1 MSTFCVKN
9 NSVKMDLP
17 VLLANLKKSCGL
29 WFLNEQPTSVLLNN
43 ENTNLSSY
51 GNITTATVEILRHG
65 LRTKSENT
73 ILVGSI
79 PAIGLSSENICN
91 EDTDWL
97 KKIVDDF
104 EWVCRSAQIR
114 DSLVADFTSQLP
126 AYGSINQIE
135 SSTSAVNES
144 EEYFI
149 ERFLRTWVLRNLQS
163 NCLSVCLQVLVA
175 EKELLNTYYTEEAFL
190 RNEAYSTALFIC
202 LSAVELNQY
211 SLLSQIDTK
220 LYSPKSATRA
230 LTTTTATKHRR
241 TTSHPEFSI
250 SPPKNTNILKT
261 RERYQATKVE
271 KEVPKNDLDKMTD
284 LTDTSSNARAPALLT
299 FRKTKSLPTLEH
311 KPYVSFGLFFDEQ
324 PRPRS
329 KTMAIKTR
337 NCLGKENRQPFSSE
351 FNAES
356 TLIETPKINN
366 SSSSCYSN
374 SNTTNNTTTT
384 SGSSYS
390 DCDITNLELPTSNRQ
405 NQQQAFASA
414 KTSQRSPNSSSSTRT
429 TSISSLNSTPAC
441 RIELINCDDIKI
453 WTDQAYEQ
461 TRTQQSSFNQEIPTT
476 VPCTIPQGFAP
487 LKQKAK
493 SASPLG
499 SFLCNLFSTPPTY
512 THWSISNQNDNS
524 YASNLDESE
533 SNALSAVTAF
543 PCNSKQ
549 HADNSTIS
557 SGVFDAFMPVYG
569 KKLRSRHSQNLFEDG
584 ISTLDY
590 KTQANETPTELTVE
604 SGAKVAEKSKPLP
617 KCEQSL
623 TDFLQT
629 SQMSRNNT
637 DLEKE
642 NAHFRVSEA
651 IISAIEH
658 IKWDNSMDPEK
669 KWHRRKET
677 SQSSSAVIATDCLTN
692 ENTSSRTHKTD
703 TTPDEASEHIPY
715 AELDENCL
723 DSLSAE
729 VVGLSLISKFNDKHL
744 PKVSELKWLVSEE
757 DTPQQLLPMPDNSP
771 TSNPDENVIRPITR
785 GTRYWAPPRQQII
798 FTDHPTMN
806 RKELIQKQNNRCAG
820 CGMRVSRQY
829 INSFRYCTYLGKY
842 HCTGCHR
849 NQISPIPAKILQSWD
864 FKSYPVSVFSYRL
877 LDQMYTYPLFYVP
890 DLNPALYINNKTLLS
905 ARKKRVHLK
914 FVKDFV
920 KTCRF
925 AVREQVYFESI
936 PEHIANDPDI
946 WSLSDFI
953 DVRNK
958 SMQHSIDE
966 LIEKCEHHIFNC
978 VLCTARGFHCE
989 YCQKDQVIYPWQQN
1003 VFRCD
1008 RCGACFH
1015 LSCWKLMSNT
1025 CCRCQR
1031 ISKRQEIAVT

>member
-1 MSTFCVKN
+1 MSAFCLS
-9 NSVKMDLP
+9 NSIVEMDLP

-29 WFLNEQPTSVLLNN
+29 WFLNEQSTFVNLNN
-43 ENTNLSSY
+43 ENTYLSSY
-51 GNITTATVEILRHG
+51 ENITKATVEILRHE
-65 LRTKSENT
+65 LRIKSEDT
-73 ILVGSI
+73 IMANSI
-79 PAIGLSSENICN
+79 PAIGISSENIYF
-91 EDTDWL
+91 DSTDGF
-97 KKIVDDF
+97 KKLVDDF
-104 EWVCRSAQIR
+104 EWVCRSAHIR
-114 DSLVADFTSQLP
+114 DSFAADFSSDLS
-126 AYGSINQIE
+126 AYGSIRQTE
-135 SSTSAVNES
+135 GASSAVNEI
-144 EEYFI
+144 EQYCI
-149 ERFLRTWVLRNLQS
+149 ERFLRYWVLRNLQS

-175 EKELLNTYYTEEAFL
+175 EKELLNTYYNEEAYL
-190 RNEAYSTALFIC
+190 RNETYSTALFIC

-211 SLLSQIDTK
+211 SLLSQIESK
-220 LYSPKSATRA
+220 LYNPKAAAGA
-230 LTTTTATKHRR
+230 LTTITSGKHRR
-241 TTSHPEFSI
+241 TTSHPIFSI
-250 SPPKNTNILKT
+250 SPPKDTNITKT
-261 RERYQATKVE
+261 GERYEETEVGKEIAKV
-271 KEVPKNDLDKMTD
+271 DFYKMSDFTNA
-284 LTDTSSNARAPALLT
+284 SSSSSVPALLT
-299 FRKTKSLPTLEH
+299 FRKTKSLPTLQY
-311 KPYVSFGLFFDEQ
+311 KPYVTFELFFDGQ

-329 KTMAIKTR
+329 KTMAIKSQICVR
-337 NCLGKENRQPFSSE
+337 KDNRQPFVKSNE
-351 FNAES
+351 FNAQS
-356 TLIETPKINN
+356 TLANTPKISNN
-366 SSSSCYSN
+366 GSSCHSN
-374 SNTTNNTTTT
+374 SNTNTATT
-384 SGSSYS
+384 SGSTYS
-390 DCDITNLELPTSNRQ
+390 ESDFIDIELPSTNRQ
-405 NQQQAFASA
+405 SQQHTFYSTKVNQ
-414 KTSQRSPNSSSSTRT
+414 RSSSSTHT
-429 TSISSLNSTPAC
+429 PSISSFNTTPVC
-441 RIELINCDDIKI
+441 HIELVNCDDIKI

-461 TRTQQSSFNQEIPTT
+461 TRVQQSGFNQEIPTT
-476 VPCTIPQGFAP
+476 DPCTIPQGFEP

-493 SASPLG
+493 SASPIG

-524 YASNLDESE
+524 YVSNLDDNET
-533 SNALSAVTAF
+533 NVFTAASVF
-543 PCNSKQ
+543 PCNLKQ
-549 HADNSTIS
+549 PANNSTIS
-557 SGVFDAFMPVYG
+557 SGVFDVFMPVYG
-569 KKLRSRHSQNLFEDG
+569 KKLRSRHSQSLFEDG

-590 KTQANETPTELTVE
+590 KTPVNESATDIGIE
-604 SGAKVAEKSKPLP
+604 SGAKLTETTKPLP

-629 SQMSRNNT
+629 SQMSRNDT
-637 DLEKE
+637 ELQKE

-658 IKWDNSMDPEK
+658 IKWDNSTEPQK
-669 KWHRRKET
+669 KWRRRKEDN
-677 SQSSSAVIATDCLTN
+677 QSATALTAMDCLAS
-692 ENTSSRTHKTD
+692 ENTNSRTHKNYTSA
-703 TTPDEASEHIPY
+703 DEATEHIPY

-723 DSLSAE
+723 DSFSAE

-798 FTDHPTMN
+798 FTDHPSTN

-849 NQISPIPAKILQSWD
+849 NQMSPIPAKILQSWD

-905 ARKKRVHLK
+905 ALKKRVHLR
-914 FVKDFV
+914 FVNDFV

-936 PEHIANDPDI
+936 PEHITNDPDI

-966 LIEKCEHHIFNC
+966 LIEKCEQHIFNC

-989 YCQKDQVIYPWQQN
+989 FCQKDQIIYPWQQN

-1008 RCGACFH
+1008 RCGSCFH
-1015 LSCWKLMSNT
+1015 LSCWKLMSST

-1031 ISKRQEIAVT
+1031 ISKRQQIAVI

>member
-1 MSTFCVKN
+1 MSKMSAYCVNIN
-9 NSVKMDLP
+9 NVEMDLP

-29 WFLNEQPTSVLLNN
+29 WFLNERHTSVTLNN
-43 ENTNLSSY
+43 ENNFSSY
-51 GNITTATVEILRHG
+51 ENITTATVEILRHG
-65 LRTKSENT
+65 LRINSGNT
-73 ILVGSI
+73 ITAICNSAMGS
-79 PAIGLSSENICN
+79 SSENIN
-91 EDTDWL
+91 LDSPAGF
-97 KKIVDDF
+97 KKLVEDF

-114 DSLVADFTSQLP
+114 DSFAADFSIEP
-126 AYGSINQIE
+126 ASYGSSIKQTVGAPSVINDRGQ
-135 SSTSAVNES
+135 
-144 EEYFI
+144 YPI
-149 ERFLRTWVLRNLQS
+149 ERFLRSWVLRNLQS

-175 EKELLNTYYTEEAFL
+175 EKELINTYYAEEAFL

-211 SLLSQIDTK
+211 SLISQIDTK
-220 LYSPKSATRA
+220 LYSPKSGMGS
-230 LTTTTATKHRR
+230 LTTTTKVKHRR
-241 TTSHPEFSI
+241 TNSHPTFSI
-250 SPPKNTNILKT
+250 SPPKNTNITKT
-261 RERYQATKVE
+261 TDIYKETNEE
-271 KEVPKNDLDKMTD
+271 KNVTKNDLRKMTD
-284 LTDTSSNARAPALLT
+284 FTNAALNVPAFLT
-299 FRKTKSLPTLEH
+299 FRKTKSLPTLQY
-311 KPYVSFGLFFDEQ
+311 KPHASFGLFLCVT

-329 KTMAIKTR
+329 KTMAINSQ
-337 NCLGKENRQPFSSE
+337 NCLRKDNRQPFVKSDD

-356 TLIETPKINN
+356 TPANTPKMSNN
-366 SSSSCYSN
+366 NGSCYSN
-374 SNTTNNTTTT
+374 STTNTTTT
-384 SGSSYS
+384 SSSLYSGS
-390 DCDITNLELPTSNRQ
+390 DFPDIELPSK
-405 NQQQAFASA
+405 NQQSQQQVFAST
-414 KTSQRSPNSSSSTRT
+414 KLSQRSSSSTPT
-429 TSISSLNSTPAC
+429 PSISSSNTAPAR
-441 RIELINCDDIKI
+441 RIEFINCDDIKI

-461 TRTQQSSFNQEIPTT
+461 TQIQQSDFSRGIPTT
-476 VPCTIPQGFAP
+476 DPCTIPQGFEP
-487 LKQKAK
+487 QKAK

-512 THWSISNQNDNS
+512 THWSISNQNDNRFVS
-524 YASNLDESE
+524 SLDDTET
-533 SNALSAVTAF
+533 NGFTAALSF
-543 PCNSKQ
+543 PCNLKQ
-549 HADNSTIS
+549 PADNSKMS

-569 KKLRSRHSQNLFEDG
+569 QKLRSRHSQSLFEDG
-584 ISTLDY
+584 VSTLDY
-590 KTQANETPTELTVE
+590 KTSANESEMVRSVKT
-604 SGAKVAEKSKPLP
+604 GAKLNETSKPLP

-623 TDFLQT
+623 TDFLET

-637 DLEKE
+637 ELEKE

-658 IKWDNSMDPEK
+658 IKWDNSTEPEK
-669 KWHRRKET
+669 KWRRRKEV
-677 SQSSSAVIATDCLTN
+677 SQSTTALTATDCLST
-692 ENTSSRTHKTD
+692 ENTKSRIRKTD
-703 TTPDEASEHIPY
+703 TPPDETSEYIPY
-715 AELDENCL
+715 AELNESCL

-771 TSNPDENVIRPITR
+771 TSNPDENVIQPLTR

-798 FTDHPTMN
+798 FTDHPSTS

-829 INSFRYCTYLGKY
+829 ISSFRYCTYLGKY

-849 NQISPIPAKILQSWD
+849 NQISPIPAKILHSWD
-864 FKSYPVSVFSYRL
+864 FKCYPVSVFAYRL

-890 DLNPALYINNKTLLS
+890 DLNPALYINNKALLN

-936 PEHIANDPDI
+936 PEHIANDADV

-958 SMQHSIDE
+958 SMQHSIDQ
-966 LIEKCEHHIFNC
+966 LIDKCEHHIFNC

-989 YCQKDQVIYPWQQN
+989 YCQKDQVIYPWLKN

-1008 RCGACFH
+1008 RCGSCFH
-1015 LSCWKLMSNT
+1015 LNCWKLTSNT

>member
-1 MSTFCVKN
+1 MSAFCENIN
-9 NSVKMDLP
+9 NVEMDLP

-29 WFLNEQPTSVLLNN
+29 WFLNERHTTVILNN
-43 ENTNLSSY
+43 ENNLSSY
-51 GNITTATVEILRHG
+51 ENITTATVEILRHG
-65 LRTKSENT
+65 LSIKSGDT
-73 ILVGSI
+73 ITANCK
-79 PAIGLSSENICN
+79 PTIGFSSENIYL
-91 EDTDWL
+91 DSPDGF
-97 KKIVDDF
+97 KKLVEDF

-114 DSLVADFTSQLP
+114 DSIAGDFSIEP
-126 AYGSINQIE
+126 ASYGSSIKQNE
-135 SSTSAVNES
+135 GASSATNDS
-144 EEYFI
+144 EQYSI
-149 ERFLRTWVLRNLQS
+149 ERFLCSWVLRNLQS

-175 EKELLNTYYTEEAFL
+175 EKELINTYYTKEAFL
-190 RNEAYSTALFIC
+190 RNEAYSTSLFIC

-211 SLLSQIDTK
+211 SLISQIDTK
-220 LYSPKSATRA
+220 LYSPKSV
-230 LTTTTATKHRR
+230 TTTTSSKHSR
-241 TTSHPEFSI
+241 TSSHPTFSI
-250 SPPKNTNILKT
+250 SPSKNTNIRKT
-261 RERYQATKVE
+261 GEKYEETNVE
-271 KEVPKNDLDKMTD
+271 KSPTKNDLRKTTD
-284 LTDTSSNARAPALLT
+284 FTNVASNSSVPALLT
-299 FRKTKSLPTLEH
+299 FRKTKSLPTLLY
-311 KPYVSFGLFFDEQ
+311 KPYVSFGLFFDEK

-329 KTMAIKTR
+329 KTMAIKSQ
-337 NCLGKENRQPFSSE
+337 NCLRKNNRQLFVKSND
-351 FNAES
+351 FNAEP
-356 TLIETPKINN
+356 TLVITPKISNN
-366 SSSSCYSN
+366 SSSCYSN
-374 SNTTNNTTTT
+374 STTNTRTT
-384 SGSSYS
+384 SNSLCSGS
-390 DCDITNLELPTSNRQ
+390 DFTDIELSSKNCQ
-405 NQQQAFASA
+405 NQQQIFASA
-414 KTSQRSPNSSSSTRT
+414 KLRQRSSSSTRT
-429 TSISSLNSTPAC
+429 PSISSFNTAPTC

-461 TRTQQSSFNQEIPTT
+461 TQIPQSGFNRENSTT
-476 VPCTIPQGFAP
+476 DPCTIPQGFEP

-524 YASNLDESE
+524 YVSNLDDTET
-533 SNALSAVTAF
+533 NGFTAALAF
-543 PCNSKQ
+543 PCNLKQ
-549 HADNSTIS
+549 PADNSKIS

-569 KKLRSRHSQNLFEDG
+569 QKLRSRHSQSLFEDG

-590 KTQANETPTELTVE
+590 KTTANDSATDITVK
-604 SGAKVAEKSKPLP
+604 SGAKLTETSKPLP
-617 KCEQSL
+617 KYEQSL
-623 TDFLQT
+623 TDFLET

-651 IISAIEH
+651 IISAMEH
-658 IKWDNSMDPEK
+658 IKWDKSTEPEK
-669 KWHRRKET
+669 KWRRRKEA
-677 SQSSSAVIATDCLTN
+677 SQSATTQIATDCLSS
-692 ENTSSRTHKTD
+692 ENTNSRIHKTD
-703 TTPDEASEHIPY
+703 TSPDEASEHIPY

-771 TSNPDENVIRPITR
+771 TSNPDENVIQPLTR

-798 FTDHPTMN
+798 FTDHPSSN

-864 FKSYPVSVFSYRL
+864 YKCYPVSVFSYRL

-890 DLNPALYINNKTLLS
+890 DLNPALYINNKGLLS

-989 YCQKDQVIYPWQQN
+989 FCQKDQVIYPWLQN

-1008 RCGACFH
+1008 RCGSCFH

-1031 ISKRQEIAVT
+1031 IIKRQEIVVT